1 MGLISQ
7 DNVIAGF
14 VMERRE
20 LLHLRTKL
28 MYVIKHEPEGPEKE
42 AILDVIEESI
52 VGCTDRV
59 NLLTYLRKS

>member
-14 VMERRE
+14 EMARRK
-20 LLHLRTKL
+20 LLHIRTKL

-42 AILDVIEESI
+42 AILDALEEEI
-52 VGCTDRV
+52 VSWTDCV
-59 NLLTYLRKS
+59 NLLTSLRKN